1 MSNKDHLTWAD
12 GRSSS
17 PVSIPQSSNDSA
29 ADLHRVTVAKSAPNR
44 RRGIDLSTRSGLID
58 PVVEESEVLIS
69 SGVRSDA
76 GLMQNKRRVAE
87 LGDLSSARHYGTVY
101 RASYGGGGGGP
112 DGEEGGGESLV
123 IPHELEQSS
132 EALLEEYVKIA
143 ARNKR
148 AEHATTYA
156 NAISDVP
163 GYYVFPRLNISSCV
177 TMGYSR

>member
-17 PVSIPQSSNDSA
+17 PVSIPQSSNDST

-58 PVVEESEVLIS
+58 PIVEESEVLIS
-69 SGVRSDA
+69 SSVRSDA
-76 GLMQNKRRVAE
+76 GLMQSKRRVAE

-101 RASYGGGGGGP
+101 RAGYGGGGGGGGGP
-112 DGEEGGGESLV
+112 DGEGDGGESIV

-156 NAISDVP
+156 NARSDVQIIM
-163 GYYVFPRLNISSCV
+163 YFPCSISPAV
-177 TMGYSR
+177 